1 MKIRALLI
9 LLVFVGSCSGVYYPR
24 LEGDINGDCEVDWIE
39 ENKIINF
46 NSATIQELSKQLK
59 GKSDYETGNKT
70 HSWIVDNIDGT
81 QKQTWFGKASYVLA
95 VQQGQ
100 CSGKS
105 ILFTALM
112 RANGIPTRIL
122 EGWWTLKGL
131 DFKNKHLWCE
141 FWDNQKEEWVFV
153 DTHSLAGGS
162 FETLPPVIDY
172 YFVKFCDTST
182 NDCYM
187 AEPDDSIN
195 ERYFP
200 ESQKMEIPG
209 DTDGNDDVSDTE
221 LLVYIDLWTQGLV
234 GGTDLLTAIEYWA
247 T

>member
-1 MKIRALLI
+1 MALKSKHVRESKLCI
-9 LLVFVGSCSGVYYPR
+9 SGPARSMLWKV
-24 LEGDINGDCEVDWIE
+24 N
-39 ENKIINF
+39 
-46 NSATIQELSKQLK
+46 
-59 GKSDYETGNKT
+59 
-70 HSWIVDNIDGT
+70 
-81 QKQTWFGKASYVLA
+81 
-95 VQQGQ
+95 
-100 CSGKS
+100 
-105 ILFTALM
+105 LFTALM

-221 LLVYIDLWTQGLV
+221 LLVYIDLWTQGFSGWHGL
-234 GGTDLLTAIEYWA
+234 TDGD
-247 T
+247 